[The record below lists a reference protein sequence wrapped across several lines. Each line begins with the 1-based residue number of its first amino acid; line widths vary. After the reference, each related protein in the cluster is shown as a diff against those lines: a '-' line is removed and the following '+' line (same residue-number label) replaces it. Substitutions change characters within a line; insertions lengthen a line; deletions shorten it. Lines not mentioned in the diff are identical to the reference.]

1 MMKTTYWLSFA
12 KEKEFGGAIVVDVEP
27 EEVELEIT
35 GGSDTEKMFVAAVRK
50 TIEMGINPG
59 PGYSVQGKRLPPDE
73 IPAEFKNR
81 LLGEAEV
88 RRFV

>member
-1 MMKTTYWLSFA
+1 MQTTYWLSFA
-12 KEKEFGGAIVVDVEP
+12 NEKEFGGAIVVDVEP
-27 EEVELEIT
+27 ET
-35 GGSDTEKMFVAAVRK
+35 FVAAVRK